1 MKPLNAKVYRSGE
14 TVSQWH
20 HETDSVSIHQYR
32 SEKNIQISFKL
43 ASKGGGV
50 TDVAVRIESGAGF
63 DTLLNEM
70 WKADP
75 DRVVALMARQLNGH
89 FWPD

>member
-1 MKPLNAKVYRSGE
+1 MPRLRAKVYRSGE
-14 TVSQWH
+14 TVPKWNY
-20 HETDSVSIHQYR
+20 ETESVSIDRYGKET
-32 SEKNIQISFKL
+32 SEVDIRFKL

-50 TDVAVRIESGAGF
+50 TDVSLRIGYIGF

-70 WKADP
+70 WKAAP
-75 DRVVALMARQLNGH
+75 DRVAALMARQMNGH